1 MSAKWNSFQE
11 AMLFDNEK
19 NWSDFRKEYEL
30 YFEKNPQFNDSFQKL
45 LSQKIITI
53 SNFLCIC
60 LGIKLLLL
68 LLF

>member
-1 MSAKWNSFQE
+1 
-11 AMLFDNEK
+11 MLFDNEK

-30 YFEKNPQFNDSFQKL
+30 YFEKNTQFNDSFQKL
-45 LSQKIITI
+45 LNQKRITI
-53 SNFLCIC
+53 STFLCIC